1 MHKLTAISIKNLPP
15 GKHEDGGGLRLVKRS
30 DGGGQWVFRYT
41 CHGRRREMG
50 LGGVGALS
58 LKEAREK
65 ASHYRGLVAQDTD
78 PIVARRRLR
87 AEARRNRNILR
98 DVAQDAF
105 ESRKASLK
113 GDGTAGRWFSPLE
126 LHVLPKLGRVPV
138 AEITA
143 RDIRDT
149 LLPIWHKKA
158 STAMKAIDRL
168 GIVLKHAAALELD
181 ADLQAVPKA
190 KALLGAQRH
199 KVTAVPSMPWQDV
212 PEFYASLSDPTPV
225 NLALRFLILTGM
237 RSLPIRFAHVEEIV
251 GDVWT
256 VPAEKMK
263 GRRGKVEEF
272 RVPLS
277 SEALNVITLAKMHE
291 RNGHLFHSRKS
302 VISDATMSRM
312 MERRELE
319 ARPHGFRASLRTWLA
334 EQTNAPHEVAEAMLA
349 HMSDSKV
356 VRSYRRTD
364 FLDQRRELLE
374 RWANHCVGARGK
386 VVTLA
391 RNK

>member
-1 MHKLTAISIKNLPP
+1 MHKLTAIAIKTLPP
-15 GKHEDGGGLRLVKRS
+15 GKHEDGGGLRLVKRA

-65 ASHYRGLVAQDTD
+65 ASHYRSLVAQDTD
-78 PIVARRRLR
+78 PIGTRRRLR

-149 LLPIWHKKA
+149 LQPIWHKKA

-181 ADLQAVPKA
+181 VDLQAVPKA

-199 KVTAVPSMPWQDV
+199 KVTAVPSMPWEDV
-212 PEFYASLSDPTPV
+212 PEFYASLTDPTPV

-237 RSLPIRFAHVEEIV
+237 RSLPVRFAHVDEIV
-251 GDVWT
+251 DDVWT

-277 SEALNVITLAKMHE
+277 SEALKVITLAKMHE
-291 RNGHLFHSRKS
+291 RNGHLFHSRKT

-312 MERRELE
+312 MERRGLE

-334 EQTNAPHEVAEAMLA
+334 EQTNAPHEVAEAILA

-364 FLDQRRELLE
+364 FLDQRKELLE
-374 RWANHCVGARGK
+374 RWASHCVGASGK
-386 VVTLA
+386 VVTLP

>member
-1 MHKLTAISIKNLPP
+1 MHKLTAIAIKTLPP

-65 ASHYRGLVAQDTD
+65 ASHYRTLVAQDLD
-78 PIVARRRLR
+78 PIGTRRRLR

-138 AEITA
+138 SEITA

-149 LLPIWHKKA
+149 LQPIWHKKA

-199 KVTAVPSMPWQDV
+199 KVTAVPSMPWEDV
-212 PEFYASLSDPTPV
+212 PKFYAGLTDPTPV

-237 RSLPIRFAHVEEIV
+237 RSLPVRFAHVNEIV
-251 GDVWT
+251 GDIWT

-272 RVPLS
+272 RAPQPSPDPLS
-277 SEALNVITLAKMHE
+277 HLIVRKLAREFSHDGKDQVC
-291 RNGHLFHSRKS
+291 F
-302 VISDATMSRM
+302 TM
-312 MERRELE
+312 
-319 ARPHGFRASLRTWLA
+319 
-334 EQTNAPHEVAEAMLA
+334 
-349 HMSDSKV
+349 
-356 VRSYRRTD
+356 
-364 FLDQRRELLE
+364 
-374 RWANHCVGARGK
+374 GK
-386 VVTLA
+386 VQTRL
-391 RNK
+391 RHS